1 MTTTELLL
9 SAPVNLRDL
18 GGIAVEGG
26 ILREGLAIRTDD
38 LSLVTAE
45 VAEELV
51 AAGLTSIID
60 LRSTDEVSITGRGP
74 LGQQPV
80 AYHHIPLMGSIRRA
94 MSDDVPA
101 LTHET
106 MGYMY
111 MGLIENATSQLVT
124 ALNIIAYSPGATAFH
139 CAAGRDR
146 TGVLAASLLL
156 VLGASDADIVTDYA
170 LTGPNMTKIQERTR
184 AVIGPIMLRMGFD
197 LEKLSR
203 GNALGEAGM
212 EVSMQYVLAELR
224 EKYGDPLTPLRVAG
238 LSDDTIAQLRR
249 RALEG

>member
-26 ILREGLAIRTDD
+26 VLREGLAIRTDD
-38 LSLVTAE
+38 LSLVTPE

-51 AAGLTSIID
+51 QGGLTSIID
-60 LRSTDEVSITGRGP
+60 LRSIDEVGVTGRGP
-74 LGQQPV
+74 LGQQPI
-80 AYHHIPLMGSIRRA
+80 AYHHIPLMGSIRGA
-94 MSDDVPA
+94 MNGDTPA

-111 MGLIENATSQLVT
+111 MGLVENAASQLVT

-156 VLGASDADIVTDYA
+156 VLGANDVDIVTDYA
-170 LTGPNMTKIQERTR
+170 LTGPNMPKIQERTR
-184 AVIGPIMLRMGFD
+184 AVIGPIMLKMGFD
-197 LEKLSR
+197 LEKLTE
-203 GNALGEAGM
+203 GNSLGEEGM
-212 EVSMQYVLAELR
+212 EVSMEYVLAELR
-224 EKYGDPLTPLRVAG
+224 AKYGDPLTPLRVAG
-238 LSDDTIAQLRR
+238 LSEDTIAQLRR
-249 RALEG
+249 RAISE